1 MGKKTPLCHNTEQS
15 KMQDGAQE
23 KNQSQE
29 VGLGII
35 LMKLRSEEG
44 EMTMIP
50 QGQCG
55 MKRESRTHS

>member
-1 MGKKTPLCHNTEQS
+1 
-15 KMQDGAQE
+15 MQDGAQE

-35 LMKLRSEEG
+35 LMKLRSEER